1 MPTGRRHRASAGI
14 RDPALIH
21 SRSQFAV
28 ALLEALVR
36 KTPTF
41 WAAAVAVAITIPA
54 SAQEKDHVKELI
66 AQAMQQ
72 AGQTTPAV
80 QPASNQ
86 QPGGPLTPLSA
97 DEAVRRALERNL
109 DIQVARLEPQLLD
122 YQVAAL
128 WANYRPSLTS
138 SLFTQGQTNLPAD
151 QLQGGV
157 GASANSIINDTAQWN
172 AGLIQNF
179 RWGGGNAAINFNNTR
194 LETTQSTALRNP
206 AYTSNFQAQY
216 TQPLLRNFRI
226 DQTRSNL
233 LINQLQ
239 SQITDL
245 NLRSTLTITEAAVR
259 NAYWD
264 LVFGI
269 DNVEA
274 ARRNLELSSKLV
286 QDNRAKVEIGT
297 MAPIDVVQAQ
307 AEEATRRQALV
318 TAEATRRTNELALKR
333 LIVGGTDD
341 DLWNATLSP
350 TDRPGTQPEAI
361 DIESAVRN
369 ALANRADIA
378 VAKRNL
384 EQNEVGLRNLRN
396 STLPALDVIG
406 LYNLQGRG
414 GPLILRET
422 GGGIGGG
429 IIGTVPGGYFD
440 ALSSLGSWA
449 APTWSVRLNL
459 TYPIGQSSA
468 EASYARAKVQVTQTQ
483 AQVKQAELII
493 ATEVTN
499 AALNVTNNY
508 EAVQAAAVARELS
521 EQRLQ
526 AAQSKFEVGMA
537 TNFEVVQAQR
547 DLADARS
554 TELRNILNYRK
565 AIVDFQRSQLAGTSR
580 TVTSIR

>member
-1 MPTGRRHRASAGI
+1 
-14 RDPALIH
+14 
-21 SRSQFAV
+21 
-28 ALLEALVR
+28 VR

-41 WAAAVAVAITIPA
+41 WATTVLVALAVPVF
-54 SAQEKDHVKELI
+54 AQEPAKDHVKELI

-72 AGQTTPAV
+72 AGQTAPVAQSTQVLPE
-80 QPASNQ
+80 
-86 QPGGPLTPLSA
+86 GPRTPLSA
-97 DEAVRRALERNL
+97 DDAVRRALERNL
-109 DIQVARLEPQLLD
+109 DIQVQRLEPQLLD
-122 YQVAAL
+122 YQVASL
-128 WANYRPSLTS
+128 WANYRPTLTS

-157 GASANSIINDTAQWN
+157 GASANQIINDTTQWN
-172 AGLIQNF
+172 AGMTQNF

-194 LETTQSTALRNP
+194 LETTQATALRNP

-226 DQTRSNL
+226 DQNRSNL
-233 LINQLQ
+233 MIQTLQ
-239 SQITDL
+239 AQITDL

-264 LVFGI
+264 LVFAI

-318 TAEATRRTNELALKR
+318 TAQATRRTNELALKR
-333 LIVGGTDD
+333 LIVSGTDD
-341 DLWNATLSP
+341 DLWNATIEP
-350 TDRPGTQPEAI
+350 TDRPETTPEPI

-369 ALANRADIA
+369 ALSNRVDLM
-378 VAKRNL
+378 VAKRSL
-384 EQNEVGLRNLRN
+384 EQNEIGLKNLRN
-396 STLPALDVIG
+396 ATLPNLDLIG

-414 GPLILRET
+414 GTLIEREP
-422 GGGIGGG
+422 GNIGGG
-429 IIGTVPGGYFD
+429 IIGTIPGGYFD
-440 ALSSLGSWA
+440 ALRSLGSWT
-449 APTWSVRLNL
+449 APTWSIRLNL
-459 TYPIGQSSA
+459 SYPIGQSA
-468 EASYARAKVQVTQTQ
+468 QEANYARARVQVTQTQ
-483 AQVKQAELII
+483 AQLKQAELII

-499 AALNVTNNY
+499 AALNVQNNL
-508 EAVQAAAVARELS
+508 EAVQASSVARELS

-547 DLADARS
+547 DLADSRS
-554 TELRNILNYRK
+554 LELRNILNYRK

-580 TVTSIR
+580 QVTAIR

>member
-1 MPTGRRHRASAGI
+1 MKSTSH
-14 RDPALIH
+14 H
-21 SRSQFAV
+21 
-28 ALLEALVR
+28 LEASVR

-41 WAAAVAVAITIPA
+41 WATAVAVALAVPA
-54 SAQEKDHVKELI
+54 FAQEPAKDHVKELV
-66 AQAMQQ
+66 AQALQQ
-72 AGQTTPAV
+72 AGQTAPAV
-80 QPASNQ
+80 QANQ
-86 QPGGPLTPLSA
+86 VTPPSSPGVPLSA
-97 DEAVRRALERNL
+97 DDAVRRALERNL
-109 DIQVARLEPQLLD
+109 DIQVQRLEPQLLD
-122 YQVAAL
+122 LQVAAL
-128 WANYRPSLTS
+128 WATYRPSLTS
-138 SLFTQGQTNLPAD
+138 SVFTQGATNLPTS
-151 QLQGGV
+151 QLQAAGG
-157 GASANSIINDTAQWN
+157 SQIRNDSMQWN
-172 AGLIQNF
+172 AGMQKNF
-179 RWGGGNAAINFNNTR
+179 RWGGGALATNFNNTR
-194 LETTQSTALRNP
+194 LETSDTAATRNP
-206 AYTSNFQAQY
+206 AYTSNIQAQY
-216 TQPLLRNFRI
+216 TQPLLRNFMI
-226 DQTRSNL
+226 DPTRSSL
-233 LINQLQ
+233 MIQTLQ

-245 NLRSTLTITEAAVR
+245 NLRATLTITEAQVR

-341 DLWNATLSP
+341 DLWNATIEP
-350 TDRPGTQPEAI
+350 TDRPATTPEPI
-361 DIESAVRN
+361 DLEGAVRN
-369 ALANRADIA
+369 ALANRVDLA
-378 VAKRNL
+378 VNKRNL
-384 EQNEVGLRNLRN
+384 DQNEISVRNLRN
-396 STLPALDVIG
+396 QSLPNLDLIG

-414 GPLILRET
+414 GTEFQRQ
-422 GGGIGGG
+422 GIGGV
-429 IIGTVPGGYFD
+429 ITNTIPGGYFD
-440 ALSSLGSWA
+440 ALSNIGNFT

-468 EASYARAKVQVTQTQ
+468 EAAYARARVQVTQTQ
-483 AQVKQAELII
+483 AQIKQAELLI

-499 AALNVTNNY
+499 AALNVTNNF
-508 EAVQAAAVARELS
+508 EAVQASAVARELS

-547 DLADARS
+547 DLADART
-554 TELRNILNYRK
+554 TELRNNLNYRK

-580 TVTSIR
+580 TVTAIR

>member
-1 MPTGRRHRASAGI
+1 M
-14 RDPALIH
+14 
-21 SRSQFAV
+21 
-28 ALLEALVR
+28 R

-41 WAAAVAVAITIPA
+41 WATAVAIALAFPA
-54 SAQEKDHVKELI
+54 FAQEAAKDHVKELI

-72 AGQTTPAV
+72 AGQTAPAAPAV
-80 QPASNQ
+80 QALPEA
-86 QPGGPLTPLSA
+86 GPRTPLSA

-109 DIQVARLEPQLLD
+109 DIQVQRLEPQLLD

-128 WANYRPSLTS
+128 WANYRPTLTS
-138 SLFTQGQTNLPAD
+138 SVFTQGQTNLPAD

-157 GASANSIINDTAQWN
+157 GASANQIINDTAQWN
-172 AGLIQNF
+172 AGMQQNF

-206 AYTSNFQAQY
+206 SYTSFFQAQY

-226 DQTRSNL
+226 DQTRSTL
-233 LINQLQ
+233 MIQTLQ
-239 SQITDL
+239 AQITDL
-245 NLRSTLTITEAAVR
+245 NLRATLTITEAAVR

-264 LVFGI
+264 LVFAI

-318 TAEATRRTNELALKR
+318 LAQATRRTNELALKR
-333 LIVGGTDD
+333 LIVSGTDD
-341 DLWNATLSP
+341 DLWTAIIEP
-350 TDRPGTQPEAI
+350 TDRPETTPEPI
-361 DIESAVRN
+361 DLEGAVRN
-369 ALANRADIA
+369 ALGNRVDLM
-378 VAKRNL
+378 VAKRGL
-384 EQNEVGLRNLRN
+384 EQNEIGLKNLRN
-396 STLPALDVIG
+396 ATLPALDLIG

-414 GPLILRET
+414 GTLIQREP
-422 GGGIGGG
+422 GNIGGG

-440 ALSSLGSWA
+440 ALRSLGSWN

-459 TYPIGQSSA
+459 SYPLGQSTQ
-468 EASYARAKVQVTQTQ
+468 EANYARAKVQVTQTQ
-483 AQVKQAELII
+483 AQVRQAELIV

-499 AALNVTNNY
+499 AALNVQNTL
-508 EAVQAAAVARELS
+508 EAVQASGVARELS

-547 DLADARS
+547 DLADSRS
-554 TELRNILNYRK
+554 LELRNILNYRK

-580 TVTSIR
+580 QVTAIR

>member
-1 MPTGRRHRASAGI
+1 M
-14 RDPALIH
+14 
-21 SRSQFAV
+21 
-28 ALLEALVR
+28 R

-41 WAAAVAVAITIPA
+41 WATAVAVTLAIPA
-54 SAQEKDHVKELI
+54 SAQEPPKDHVKDLI
-66 AQAMQQ
+66 AQALQQ
-72 AGQTTPAV
+72 AGQTAPVAQPNQA
-80 QPASNQ
+80 QPAA
-86 QPGGPLTPLSA
+86 GPTVPLSA

-109 DIQVARLEPQLLD
+109 DIQVQRLEPQLLD
-122 YQVAAL
+122 YQTAAL
-128 WANYRPSLTS
+128 WANYRPTLTS
-138 SLFTQGQTNLPAD
+138 SMFTQGQTNLPAD

-157 GASANSIINDTAQWN
+157 GASANQISNDTVQWN
-172 AGLIQNF
+172 GGYTQNV
-179 RWGGGNAAINFNNTR
+179 RKGGGQLVTNFNNTR

-206 AYTSNFQAQY
+206 SYTSNFQAQY
-216 TQPLLRNFRI
+216 TQPLLRNFKI
-226 DQTRSNL
+226 DQTRANL
-233 LINQLQ
+233 LISELQ

-341 DLWNATLSP
+341 DLWNATLTP
-350 TDRPGTQPEAI
+350 TDRPNLTPEPI
-361 DIESAVRN
+361 DLEAAVRA
-369 ALANRADIA
+369 ALANRVDIA
-378 VAKRNL
+378 VAKRSL
-384 EQNEVGLRNLRN
+384 EQNEIGLKNLRN
-396 STLPALDVIG
+396 ATLPALDLIG
-406 LYNLQGRG
+406 NYNLQGRG
-414 GPLILRET
+414 GTLIQREP
-422 GGGIGGG
+422 GNIGGG
-429 IIGTVPGGYFD
+429 IIGTIPGNYFD
-440 ALSSLGSWA
+440 ALRSLGSWT
-449 APTWSVRLNL
+449 APTWSMRVNL
-459 TYPIGQSSA
+459 SYPIGQSGTD
-468 EASYARAKVQVTQTQ
+468 ASYARAKIQVTQTQ

-499 AALNVTNNY
+499 AALNVRNNL
-508 EAVQAAAVARELS
+508 EAVQASAVARELS

-580 TVTSIR
+580 TVTAIR

>member
-1 MPTGRRHRASAGI
+1 M
-14 RDPALIH
+14 
-21 SRSQFAV
+21 
-28 ALLEALVR
+28 R

-41 WAAAVAVAITIPA
+41 WAAAVAVAIAVPA
-54 SAQEKDHVKELI
+54 SAQDPAKDHVKELI

-72 AGQTTPAV
+72 AGQTTPVV
-80 QPASNQ
+80 QANQ
-86 QPGGPLTPLSA
+86 TLPTEGPVTPLSA

-109 DIQVARLEPQLLD
+109 DIQVQRLEPQLLD
-122 YQVAAL
+122 LQVASL
-128 WANYRPSLTS
+128 WANYRPALTS

-157 GASANSIINDTAQWN
+157 GASANQIVNDTMQWN
-172 AGLIQNF
+172 GGMTQNF

-206 AYTSNFQAQY
+206 AFTSNFQAQY
-216 TQPLLRNFRI
+216 TQPLLRNFKI

-233 LINQLQ
+233 LISQLQ

-245 NLRSTLTITEAAVR
+245 NLRSTLTITEAQVR

-274 ARRNLELSSKLV
+274 ARRNLDLSAKLV
-286 QDNRAKVEIGT
+286 ADNKAKVEIGT

-341 DLWNATLSP
+341 DLWNATIQP
-350 TDRPGTQPEAI
+350 TDRPATAPEPI
-361 DIESAVRN
+361 DLEAAVRA

-384 EQNEVGLRNLRN
+384 EQNEIGLKNLRN
-396 STLPALDVIG
+396 STLPDLNLIG

-414 GPLILRET
+414 GTLIERAP
-422 GGGIGGG
+422 GNIGGG
-429 IIGTVPGGYFD
+429 IIGTIPGGYWD
-440 ALSSLGSWA
+440 ALTSLGSWA
-449 APTWSVRLNL
+449 APTWSLRLNL
-459 TYPIGQSSA
+459 TYPLGQSSA
-468 EASYARAKVQVTQTQ
+468 EAAYARAKVQVTQTQ

-499 AALNVTNNY
+499 AALNVRNTQ
-508 EAVQAAAVARELS
+508 EAVQASGVARELS

-554 TELRNILNYRK
+554 SELRNILNYRK

-580 TVTSIR
+580 TVTAIR

>member
-1 MPTGRRHRASAGI
+1 
-14 RDPALIH
+14 
-21 SRSQFAV
+21 
-28 ALLEALVR
+28 
-36 KTPTF
+36 
-41 WAAAVAVAITIPA
+41 VAVAITVPA
-54 SAQEKDHVKELI
+54 SAQEAGKDRVKELV
-66 AQAMQQ
+66 AQALQQ
-72 AGQTTPAV
+72 SGQTTQTV
-80 QPASNQ
+80 QPNQ
-86 QPGGPLTPLSA
+86 VLTPPSGPVTPLSA
-97 DEAVRRALERNL
+97 DDAVRRALERNL
-109 DIQVARLEPQLLD
+109 DIQVQRLEPQLLD
-122 YQVAAL
+122 LQVASL

-138 SLFTQGQTNLPAD
+138 SVFTQGQTNLPAD

-157 GASANSIINDTAQWN
+157 GASANQIINDTLQWN
-172 AGLIQNF
+172 GGMTQNF
-179 RWGGGNAAINFNNTR
+179 RWGGGSAAINFNNTR

-206 AYTSNFQAQY
+206 SYSSNFQAAY
-216 TQPLLRNFRI
+216 TQPLLRNFRT

-233 LINQLQ
+233 LINELQ

-245 NLRSTLTITEAAVR
+245 NLRNTLTITEAAVR

-264 LVFGI
+264 LVYGI

-307 AEEATRRQALV
+307 AEEASRRQALV
-318 TAEATRRTNELALKR
+318 VAEATRRTNELALKR

-341 DLWNATLSP
+341 DLWNATISP
-350 TDRPGTQPEAI
+350 TDRPETAPEAI
-361 DIESAVRN
+361 DLEAAVRN
-369 ALANRADIA
+369 ALANRVDIA

-384 EQNEVGLRNLRN
+384 EQNEIGLKNLRN
-396 STLPALDVIG
+396 STLPELNLIG

-414 GPLILRET
+414 GTLIERQP
-422 GGGIGGG
+422 GNIGGG
-429 IIGTVPGGYFD
+429 IIGTIPGGYFD
-440 ALSSLGSWA
+440 ALRSLGSWT
-449 APTWSVRLNL
+449 APTWSLRLNL
-459 TYPIGQSSA
+459 TYPLGQSSA
-468 EASYARAKVQVTQTQ
+468 DASYARAKVQVTQTQ

-499 AALNVTNNY
+499 AALNVRNTL
-508 EAVQAAAVARELS
+508 ESVQASAVARELS

-554 TELRNILNYRK
+554 IELRNILFYRK

-580 TVTSIR
+580 TVTAIR

>member
-1 MPTGRRHRASAGI
+1 M
-14 RDPALIH
+14 
-21 SRSQFAV
+21 
-28 ALLEALVR
+28 R

-41 WAAAVAVAITIPA
+41 WAAAVAVAITVPA

-72 AGQTTPAV
+72 AGQTAPGT
-80 QPASNQ
+80 QPRASQ
-86 QPGGPLTPLSA
+86 EPSGPLTPLSA

-128 WANYRPSLTS
+128 WANYRPSLTG
-138 SLFTQGQTNLPAD
+138 SLFTQGATNLPTS
-151 QLQGGV
+151 QLQAAGG
-157 GASANSIINDTAQWN
+157 SRITNDTNQWN
-172 AGLIQNF
+172 AGMQQNL
-179 RWGGGNAAINFNNTR
+179 RWGGGNLALNFNNSR
-194 LETTQSTALRNP
+194 IETSDTAATRNP
-206 AYTSNFQAQY
+206 AYTSNIQAQY

-226 DQTRSNL
+226 DQTRSTL
-233 LINQLQ
+233 MIQELQ

-245 NLRSTLTITEAAVR
+245 NLRSTLTITEASVR

-264 LVFGI
+264 LVFAI

-274 ARRNLELSSKLV
+274 ARRNLDLSSKLV

-350 TDRPGTQPEAI
+350 TDRPGTQPEPI

-369 ALANRADIA
+369 ALANRVDIA
-378 VAKRNL
+378 VAKRSL
-384 EQNEVGLRNLRN
+384 EQNEIGLRNLRN
-396 STLPALDVIG
+396 STLPALDLIG

-414 GPLILRET
+414 GTEFQRQ
-422 GGGIGGG
+422 GIGGA
-429 IIGTVPGGYFD
+429 IINTVPGGYFD
-440 ALSSLGSWA
+440 ALSNIGSLT
-449 APTWSVRLNL
+449 APTWSVRLAL
-459 TYPIGQSSA
+459 TYPLGQSSQ

-499 AALNVTNNY
+499 AGLNVTNAQ

-554 TELRNILNYRK
+554 SELRNILNFRK

-580 TVTSIR
+580 TVTAIR

>member
-1 MPTGRRHRASAGI
+1 
-14 RDPALIH
+14 
-21 SRSQFAV
+21 
-28 ALLEALVR
+28 
-36 KTPTF
+36 
-41 WAAAVAVAITIPA
+41 
-54 SAQEKDHVKELI
+54 VKELI

-72 AGQTTPAV
+72 AGQTPAAV
-80 QPASNQ
+80 QPLPA
-86 QPGGPLTPLSA
+86 QPPAAPGTPLSA
-97 DEAVRRALERNL
+97 DDAVKRALERNL
-109 DIQVARLEPQLLD
+109 DIQVQRLEPQLLD
-122 YQVAAL
+122 YQVASL
-128 WANYRPSLTS
+128 WATYRPTLTS

-157 GASANSIINDTAQWN
+157 GASANQIINDTAQWN
-172 AGLIQNF
+172 AGMQQNL
-179 RWGGGNAAINFNNTR
+179 RWGGGNAVVNFNNTR

-206 AYTSNFQAQY
+206 SYTSFFQAQY

-226 DQTRSNL
+226 DQNRSTL
-233 LINQLQ
+233 MIQTLQ
-239 SQITDL
+239 AQITDL

-264 LVFGI
+264 LVFAI

-286 QDNRAKVEIGT
+286 QDNKAKVEIGT

-318 TAEATRRTNELALKR
+318 TAQATRRTNELALKR
-333 LIVGGTDD
+333 LIVSGTDD
-341 DLWNATLSP
+341 DLWSATIEP
-350 TDRPGTQPEAI
+350 TDRPETTPEPV
-361 DIESAVRN
+361 DLEGAVRN
-369 ALANRADIA
+369 ALTNRVDLM
-378 VAKRNL
+378 VAKRGL
-384 EQNEVGLRNLRN
+384 EQNEIGLRNLRN
-396 STLPALDVIG
+396 ATLPALDLIG

-414 GPLILRET
+414 GTLIQREP
-422 GGGIGGG
+422 GNIGGG
-429 IIGTVPGGYFD
+429 IIGTIPGGYFD
-440 ALSSLGSWA
+440 ALRSLGGWS

-459 TYPIGQSSA
+459 SYPLGQSTQ
-468 EASYARAKVQVTQTQ
+468 EANYARAKVQVTQTQ

-499 AALNVTNNY
+499 AALNVQNNL
-508 EAVQAAAVARELS
+508 EAVQASSVARELS

-547 DLADARS
+547 DLADSRS
-554 TELRNILNYRK
+554 LELRNILNYRK

-580 TVTSIR
+580 QVTAIR